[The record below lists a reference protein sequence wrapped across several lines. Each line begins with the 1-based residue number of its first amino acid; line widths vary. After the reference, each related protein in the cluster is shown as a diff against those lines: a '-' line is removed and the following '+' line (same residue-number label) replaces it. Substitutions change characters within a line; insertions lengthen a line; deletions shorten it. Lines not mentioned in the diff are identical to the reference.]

1 MAMAAIGSNHRSFT
15 SICPERRRGRVKL
28 EAISRPLLSLLQCV
42 VTWLAQRLKIC
53 FVEEHDLITLVRLDV
68 VADQFRC
75 VAFDLAAACH
85 LACEQITREC
95 LDAQPLPSDQ
105 LIPLAPWLCCLT
117 MLVAVLLITR
127 CWTQARW
134 QRAERRLEC
143 RKSGHISRKQK
154 GDR

>member
-1 MAMAAIGSNHRSFT
+1 MA
-15 SICPERRRGRVKL
+15 
-28 EAISRPLLSLLQCV
+28 
-42 VTWLAQRLKIC
+42 WLAQRLKVRLI
-53 FVEEHDLITLVRLDV
+53 EEQHLVTLVRFDV

-95 LDAQPLPSDQ
+95 LDSQTLPSDQ
-105 LIPLAPWLCCLT
+105 LVPLAPWLRCLT
-117 MLVAVLLITR
+117 MLVAILLITR
-127 CWTQARW
+127 CWAQARW